1 MFVVGQAGGSSHYCR
16 FIAALTLEA
25 VVAGAVDATGSELG
39 FVAGIVGDGLRILTA
54 AGASITGRPSPGELV
69 GQELRSGG
77 TAGWVVGSGQPV
89 AVQLTPE
96 DPRVADEA
104 LLLGGEPP
112 KNVLCVPCVWDDE
125 PLGALQLVNKY
136 GGAKFT
142 FDDVEIVTLLG
153 TVAGAALAEDSTDAG
168 HRSAVELG
176 GELRRLES
184 ADPATFRAVATMLE
198 ALLGRS

>member
-1 MFVVGQAGGSSHYCR
+1 M
-16 FIAALTLEA
+16 
-25 VVAGAVDATGSELG
+25 VAGAVDATGAELG
-39 FVAGIVGDGLRILTA
+39 FVAGIDGDGLRILTA
-54 AGASITGRPSPGELV
+54 AGASIEGRPSPGDLI
-69 GQELRSGG
+69 GRPLRPGS

-89 AVQLTPE
+89 AVQLSSD

-104 LLLGGEPP
+104 ALLGGQPP

-125 PLGALQLVNKY
+125 PIGALQLVNKY

-153 TVAGAALAEDSTDAG
+153 TVAGAALAEDSADAG
-168 HRSAVELG
+168 HRSAAELS

-198 ALLGRS
+198 AVLGRS